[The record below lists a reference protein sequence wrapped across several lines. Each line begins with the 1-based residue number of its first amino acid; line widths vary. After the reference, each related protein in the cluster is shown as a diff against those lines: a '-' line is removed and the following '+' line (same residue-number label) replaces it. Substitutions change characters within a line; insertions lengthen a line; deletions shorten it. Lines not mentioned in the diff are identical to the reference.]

1 MKAIFLAFVAT
12 IVTAGYRS
20 HRPSL
25 AHLVK
30 VFDHVPKSRECYGT
44 IERKDVV
51 RKYATMKTC
60 GG

>member
-1 MKAIFLAFVAT
+1 MKAILVAFVVSV
-12 IVTAGYRS
+12 VTAAYRS
-20 HRPSL
+20 HRPTL

-30 VFDHVPKSRECYGT
+30 VFEHVPKERECYGT